1 MKPFREGN
9 YALCNNIAAFFNGTK
24 PGTLN
29 LALEKDFFRYGEWNT
44 DHSCKEL
51 FAPYVRF
58 YTSLDL
64 DIMVMLIAGILQ
76 QTSLAHETFLNLL
89 SPRQA

>member
-1 MKPFREGN
+1 ME
-9 YALCNNIAAFFNGTK
+9 NG
-24 PGTLN
+24 
-29 LALEKDFFRYGEWNT
+29 
-44 DHSCKEL
+44 HSWKEL
-51 FAPYVRF
+51 FAPYVRY

-76 QTSLAHETFLNLL
+76 PISLAHETFLNLL